1 MSSTMERII
10 TVIDCKPYHL
20 YIELLWKLIIRIDAY
35 GMKFDGDTQIHRER
49 ESDIRR
55 YISRQKNRYCT
66 LVDKLLIMLVLYYLY
81 DVSMKV

>member
-49 ESDIRR
+49 ER
-55 YISRQKNRYCT
+55 YKEIYIKTKKS
-66 LVDKLLIMLVLYYLY
+66 LLY
-81 DVSMKV
+81 SS